1 MTYTATMPFQERKF
15 PATFCETTL
24 SECNKSIKSSTSMN
38 LIGLSSVGI
47 SFFLRFLSTHLDYKF
62 IHINTFELPEFT
74 KDEFFKQFAQKTNP
88 SRTQDN
94 CLSHTRLGLEQ
105 LSQTNE
111 RVVIIINRIDRL
123 AKLLDQSFFDNLRYL
138 REANSEKII
147 FIFVSATPLIELR
160 PDGIRDTSSMHIRQV
175 FFKPYRKED
184 LMTITK
190 IDGTPTIKP
199 KALELSGGH
208 HSLFQT
214 LLRCQSLDNPLSDP
228 MVELVIRD
236 IFLSQNAKRREQLQA
251 LALHKKATDLDF
263 LLNIGLIKKEGKSY
277 QFFSELLAKYLEHSG
292 NVSLPIKEK
301 RLLKL
306 LIRNSGRVV
315 KKQDIFD
322 HIWGD
327 EIVGDWALN
336 SLIYR
341 LRHHPAFDNSRYSIK
356 SVKKDGYILVDSN
369 K

>member
-1 MTYTATMPFQERKF
+1 MPFLERSF
-15 PATFCETTL
+15 PSTFCKTTL
-24 SECNKSIKSSTSMN
+24 TECRRSIESSTSMN

-74 KDEFFKQFAQKTNP
+74 KDEFFKQFAHKTTSNHL
-88 SRTQDN
+88 SENSLAQTRT
-94 CLSHTRLGLEQ
+94 GLEQ
-105 LSQTNE
+105 LAKEND

-123 AKLLDQSFFDNLRYL
+123 SKLLDQSFFDNLRYL
-138 REANSEKII
+138 REANRKKII
-147 FIFVSATPLIELR
+147 FFFVSATPLIELR
-160 PDGIRDTSSMHIRQV
+160 TDTIRDTSSMHIRQV
-175 FFKPYRKED
+175 FFKPYTKED
-184 LMTITK
+184 LLAITK
-190 IDGTPTIKP
+190 VDGTPLIKP

-228 MVELVIRD
+228 MVELVIKD

-251 LALHKKATDLDF
+251 LAQNKKATDLDF
-263 LLNIGLIKKEGKSY
+263 LLNIGLIKKAGKSY
-277 QFFSELLAKYLEHSG
+277 QFFSDLLAKYLEHS
-292 NVSLPIKEK
+292 SSIALPMKEK

-306 LIRNSGRVV
+306 LLRNSGRVV

-327 EIVGDWALN
+327 EVVGDWALN

-341 LRHHPAFDNSRYSIK
+341 LRHHSAFDNSRYTIK